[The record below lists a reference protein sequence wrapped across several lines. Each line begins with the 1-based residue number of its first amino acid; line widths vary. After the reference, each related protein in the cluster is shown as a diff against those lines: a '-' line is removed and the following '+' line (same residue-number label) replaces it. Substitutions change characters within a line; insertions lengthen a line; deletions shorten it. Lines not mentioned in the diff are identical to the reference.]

1 MIRFPYADL
10 RGRKFPVIPLFI
22 KKKNIL
28 RTQALVDS
36 GANIS
41 LFDKSIAEYLEVHIK
56 AGKKISLQ
64 GIGGKISAY
73 VHPVS
78 ISVATM
84 EFTIP
89 VAFCERIDLSFN
101 ILGREGFFEKF
112 LVCFDE
118 RRREIILK

>member
-1 MIRFPYADL
+1 MIKFPYVDI

-22 KKKNIL
+22 KKNKIL

-41 LFDKSIAEYLEVHIK
+41 LFDKSIAEYLGIQVK
-56 AGKKISLQ
+56 TGKRISLQ

-78 ISVATM
+78 IA
-84 EFTIP
+84 
-89 VAFCERIDLSFN
+89 
-101 ILGREGFFEKF
+101 
-112 LVCFDE
+112 
-118 RRREIILK
+118 